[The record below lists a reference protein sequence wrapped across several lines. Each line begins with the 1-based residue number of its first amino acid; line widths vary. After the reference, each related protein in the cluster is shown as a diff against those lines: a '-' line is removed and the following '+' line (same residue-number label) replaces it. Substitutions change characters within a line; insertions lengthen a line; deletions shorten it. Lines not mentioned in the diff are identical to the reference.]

1 MTNIQLIRE
10 NLSDMLGIEQH
21 ALQRIERQTHDARV
35 KKFSSACELLQ
46 KIDEVLSSHIA
57 ELEQAL
63 STVDGGVEA
72 RLKKRATSIV
82 GSIASVYDRFRTGEP
97 VSRILRD
104 DYSILNL
111 AVISYG
117 MLHTTA
123 LALSEDEIAVM
134 AKAHMTHL
142 TPLIVEMSDI
152 IPFVLEEELAGEG
165 KIEHSAVAQQ
175 AVAQYRHAWSREVT
189 TRY

>member
-1 MTNIQLIRE
+1 MTNMQQIRE

-21 ALQRIERQTHDARV
+21 ALQRIERQTHDERV
-35 KKFSSACELLQ
+35 KKFSTARGILQ
-46 KIDEVLSSHIA
+46 KIEGVLNSHIA
-57 ELEQAL
+57 RLERHL

-72 RLKKRATSIV
+72 KLKKSAASIA

-104 DYSILNL
+104 DYSVLNV
-111 AVISYG
+111 AVIGYG

-123 LALSEDEIAVM
+123 LALSDDEIAAL
-134 AKAHMTHL
+134 AKAHMTDL

-152 IPFVLEEELAGEG
+152 IPFILADELADEG
-165 KIEHSAVAQQ
+165 KIEYAAVAQQ
-175 AVAQYRHAWSREVT
+175 AVAQYRQAWSREVT
-189 TRY
+189 MRV